1 MMPWER
7 KAVAAHVVLGFLL
20 VGAVLKASAWVDA
33 TRLSSA
39 NHDAKD
45 AYILRTL
52 RSMPIVR
59 HHRHRRVVQIVKVSD
74 DVRCAEMVKKS
85 S

>member
-20 VGAVLKASAWVDA
+20 VGAVLKAASWVDA

-39 NHDAKD
+39 NHDALD

-52 RSMPIVR
+52 KERPEAVR
-59 HHRHRRVVQIVKVSD
+59 HHRRHRRG
-74 DVRCAEMVKKS
+74 
-85 S
+85 